1 MARADADADADAS
14 NNGDNDD
21 GMQLSNCTLR
31 NLSKPRHPQP
41 NLQISMQAGRL
52 TRKKVFMKHSH
63 TMPAEALSQR

>member
-14 NNGDNDD
+14 NNGDDDD

-41 NLQISMQAGRL
+41 NLQISRQAGRL
-52 TRKKVFMKHSH
+52 T
-63 TMPAEALSQR
+63 SQICLTLCCNQTET